1 MRSDKYSHENGRKTG
16 NMGEFSLSNREDKL
30 TVMKSLRISEVLLRM
45 IADECKTRNLG
56 FSDYMRD
63 AAVAAMK
70 RHISQPHAMVCPQL
84 AEGDIRA

>member
-1 MRSDKYSHENGRKTG
+1 
-16 NMGEFSLSNREDKL
+16 
-30 TVMKSLRISEVLLRM
+30 MKSLRMSEGLLRM
-45 IADECKTRNLG
+45 IADECRSRKIG

>member
-1 MRSDKYSHENGRKTG
+1 
-16 NMGEFSLSNREDKL
+16 MGEFSLSNREDKL

-70 RHISQPHAMVCPQL
+70 RQSQDISPRPHATECSQL
-84 AEGDIRA
+84 VERDIRA